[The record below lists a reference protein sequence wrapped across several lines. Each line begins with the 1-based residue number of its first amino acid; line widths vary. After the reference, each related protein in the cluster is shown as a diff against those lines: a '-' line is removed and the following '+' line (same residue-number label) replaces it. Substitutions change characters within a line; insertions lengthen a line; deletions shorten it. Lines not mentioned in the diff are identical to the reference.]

1 MAFTF
6 KFPETPVGTLAE
18 LWRALIGLL
27 PQVEPRSV
35 IIKGITIKAEE
46 TPVAHGMKV
55 VPSFCSVATYSS
67 ASWYQTKNA
76 DARFV
81 YLRASS
87 GCLADVKVWP

>member
-27 PQVEPRSV
+27 PQVEPRSAT
-35 IIKGITIKAEE
+35 IKAATIKAEE
-46 TPVAHGMKV
+46 TPIAHGLKV
-55 VPSFCSVATYSS
+55 APSFCSASPYASAT
-67 ASWYQTKNA
+67 WYQTKNA

-81 YLRASS
+81 YLQASAE
-87 GCLADVKVWP
+87 CLADVKVWP